1 MKGSRGVL
9 IWWLRYEDRLRERI
23 IEISGEKSKWD
34 DPIGDR
40 NVFDL
45 FEDSDD

>member
-1 MKGSRGVL
+1 MKRSREVL
-9 IWWLRYEDRLRERI
+9 IWWLRYEDRLRKRI
-23 IEISGEKSKWD
+23 IELSSEESKWD
-34 DPIGDR
+34 DPNGDR